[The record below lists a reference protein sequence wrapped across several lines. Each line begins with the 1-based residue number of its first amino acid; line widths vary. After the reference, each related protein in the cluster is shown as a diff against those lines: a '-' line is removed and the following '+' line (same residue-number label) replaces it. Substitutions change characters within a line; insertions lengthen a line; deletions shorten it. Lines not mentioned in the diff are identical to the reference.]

1 MIAKIKIGRDFIGA
15 LQYNLDKVESEDR
28 SKCAVILETNFS
40 SLQIDDVKRELD
52 YLTALN
58 PRLKRTTFHTSLNFG
73 KGEILSDEKML
84 AVAKEYM
91 GGMGF
96 NDNLYVIVRHRDTE
110 HPHCHIVA
118 HRTGLDGKTVSD
130 SNSYLLNDNIVRG
143 LEKKYGLQR
152 VESIYSSKNRNVTKN
167 EIEYMLRTGQPTAK
181 MELEAGVSDA
191 LGQAKDIIDFVRRLE
206 QQGIRAYFKQDSRG
220 KPVGILLANRK
231 GIIIPGSKLGKEL
244 SLTRILKYFSL
255 SGHPKLVEFA
265 TRVNSRNSRFFQKS
279 GTSDLDSERE
289 SIGSV
294 RKKVEYALARN
305 NSLED
310 FVRNLEG
317 DEIHCLFNVAKTGRV
332 TGLSLIYQGKMYKS
346 SDIHRQLSVGKIF
359 NKLNYEQARDSAAVS
374 AANLRT
380 RERFGNE
387 IPRART
393 RKPLYSEKESGSH
406 FQAGEIWDQKASAAG
421 QFITRNLGQGPS
433 VAGGD
438 IKQSNEVEKPL
449 SSLIDRVGA
458 VITSGYHQDG
468 LNTKRNNR
476 RKNRPK
482 L

>member
-1 MIAKIKIGRDFIGA
+1 
-15 LQYNLDKVESEDR
+15 
-28 SKCAVILETNFS
+28 
-40 SLQIDDVKRELD
+40 
-52 YLTALN
+52 
-58 PRLKRTTFHTSLNFG
+58 
-73 KGEILSDEKML
+73 
-84 AVAKEYM
+84 
-91 GGMGF
+91 
-96 NDNLYVIVRHRDTE
+96 
-110 HPHCHIVA
+110 
-118 HRTGLDGKTVSD
+118 
-130 SNSYLLNDNIVRG
+130 RG

-181 MELEAGVSDA
+181 MELEAGASDA
-191 LGQAKDIIDFVRRLE
+191 LGQAKDIVDFVGRLE

-255 SGHPKLVEFA
+255 SGHPKLIEFA

-279 GTSDLDSERE
+279 GTSDLDIERE